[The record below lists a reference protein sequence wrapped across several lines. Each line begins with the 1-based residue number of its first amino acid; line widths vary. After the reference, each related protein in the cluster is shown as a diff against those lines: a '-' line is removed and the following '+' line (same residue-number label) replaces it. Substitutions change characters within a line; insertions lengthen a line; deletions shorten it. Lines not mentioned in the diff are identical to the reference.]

1 MTAPPTGT
9 ARRRALLLALLG
21 AALLWVSSRL
31 HWVSYTVLDGLRP
44 PYGATIVGADWAA
57 GLAPLALAIGAA
69 LLVALVARG
78 RAQPALALAIGLL
91 AALALIEP
99 LRTVVGGIDADRVT
113 RLAELPA
120 RAEASEIVGN
130 PVAALVAVAGAALGL
145 AAALLLARA
154 PRPAARSSNPY
165 ETPAV
170 RKENARTGLAAG
182 PISAG
187 EASGI
192 PLSDRLLWDALDA
205 GEDPTT
211 DDPEPRRP

>member
-1 MTAPPTGT
+1 MTARPSGQL
-9 ARRRALLLALLG
+9 RRRALVLALL
-21 AALLWVSSRL
+21 AAVLLWGSSRL
-31 HWVSYTVLDGLRP
+31 RWVSYTVLDGLRP
-44 PYGATIVGADWAA
+44 PYSATIVGADWAA

-78 RAQPALALAIGLL
+78 RAQPLLALAIGVLS
-91 AALALIEP
+91 ALALVEP
-99 LRTVVGGIDADRVT
+99 VRMVLGGLDADRVR

-120 RAEASEIVGN
+120 RAEATGITSN
-130 PVAALVAVAGAALGL
+130 PVAPLVAVAAAALGI

-154 PRPAARSSNPY
+154 PRPGANLDNAY
-165 ETPAV
+165 ATPAV
-170 RKENARTGLAAG
+170 RKANARTGLASG
-182 PISAG
+182 PISAR

-211 DDPEPRRP
+211 DGPEPRP